1 MNTFIKDKMSISA
14 DFLNKIM
21 RISSINN
28 KFNNLKFRYKLFV
41 GFGALIFLFLLGS
54 GTNLLLLNDINS
66 SVDSLERTGDNMYYV
81 LNLATIVRAKYIDA
95 IDLVDNNGK
104 DKAVRHFNNHEKEFQ
119 EIINYLRGVIED
131 KRAKALFNELIDLNE
146 TYNSIFNEQ
155 LLPVWKI
162 KNGMSVTSYNGIVN
176 YRVPMI
182 ALVNTRDDM
191 IQVSNSLNNIFVQER
206 EQVVDKF
213 NNSVE
218 LNQFSSISGLIIT
231 IVISLIIIRLLEN
244 NLVNTL
250 QKLVDYSKE
259 LASGNLK
266 VEKLKINTNDQIE
279 ELARGFNT
287 MVDNLYNLLTNV
299 SNTSNQVAGFS
310 QELSSLSLEAD
321 STIHSASS
329 IINDMSEGV
338 KQVDY
343 SSHEVME
350 LSYNVVD
357 ITGEGNNKIKA
368 SIEQIIKIQETV
380 DNVADVIDRFNQ
392 RSDEIGKITD
402 LIDRIADQTNLL
414 ALNAS
419 IEAARAGEA
428 GKGFAVVADEIRNLS
443 KETSEATKNIDG
455 LIREIQN
462 QSKEAIQAIQA
473 GKDESQMGEK
483 VIKEAGESFE
493 GVNAAITDTVAN
505 IEETTASTEQLAA
518 GSQEVLKVT
527 EEVKAISKEV
537 TMEAEKLSIMA
548 DNLNGLL
555 HNFNL

>member
-21 RISSINN
+21 RISSIKN
-28 KFNNLKFRYKLFV
+28 KFSNLKFRYKLLV
-41 GFGALIFLFLLGS
+41 GFSAVILVFLLGS
-54 GTNLLLLNDINS
+54 MANLLFLSSISNDTTIVKES
-66 SVDSLERTGDNMYYV
+66 GDNMYYV
-81 LNLATIVRAKYIDA
+81 LKLATLIRAKYIDA
-95 IDLVDNNGK
+95 VDLSNN
-104 DKAVRHFNNHEKEFQ
+104 DDRAIRHFEKHEREFQ
-119 EIINYLRGVIED
+119 KIADKLTEIIID
-131 KRAKALFNELIDLNE
+131 KRAKMLLIELVKQNNEFNRIFTEELIPV
-146 TYNSIFNEQ
+146 YN
-155 LLPVWKI
+155 I
-162 KNGMSVTSYNGIVN
+162 KNGRDVPEYRGIVN
-176 YRVPMI
+176 FEVPMI
-182 ALVNTRDDM
+182 AIVNTRDDL
-191 IQVSNSLNNIFVQER
+191 IYASNVLNEIFTDRRMEAVKDLGEHI
-206 EQVVDKF
+206 K
-213 NNSVE
+213 SSYT
-218 LNQFSSISGLIIT
+218 SSIISVIFTII
-231 IVISLIIIRLLEN
+231 ISLIIIRLLEN